1 MRDVRRVAACEHPPE
16 NLMNFKKNSSER
28 NLHENCSQHFCW
40 LDLIDC
46 GETMASS
53 DISNIPDSDE
63 TWMAL
68 SNLARCVL
76 DPVVDKFG
84 RIQLTYCFSSPR
96 LSSRIKRSIAPRRDQ
111 HASHEKLANGNPV
124 CGLGGAAADFF
135 AIDFPSTETASFIVE
150 HLPFDALYFY
160 GSSRPAHVSWSRSP
174 RKLVVEMKFN
184 AAHQRHFPVRR
195 APEKFLELYG
205 K

>member
-1 MRDVRRVAACEHPPE
+1 
-16 NLMNFKKNSSER
+16 MNYKKRPAER
-28 NLHENCSQHFCW
+28 NLTDKCSRHFCW

-53 DISNIPDSDE
+53 DISNIPESDE

-76 DPVVDKFG
+76 DPIVDQFG
-84 RIQLTYCFSSPR
+84 RIDLTYCFSSPR
-96 LSSRIKRSIAPRRDQ
+96 LSSRIRRSIAPRRDQ
-111 HASHEKLANGNPV
+111 HASHERLENGNQV
-124 CGLGGAAADFF
+124 CKLGGAAADFV
-135 AIDFPSTETASFIVE
+135 AREFPSAETASFIVE

-160 GSSRPAHVSWSRSP
+160 GSSRPVHASWSHSP

-184 AAHQRHFPVRR
+184 TAHQRHFPVRR
-195 APEKFLELYG
+195 TPDRFLELYG
-205 K
+205 R